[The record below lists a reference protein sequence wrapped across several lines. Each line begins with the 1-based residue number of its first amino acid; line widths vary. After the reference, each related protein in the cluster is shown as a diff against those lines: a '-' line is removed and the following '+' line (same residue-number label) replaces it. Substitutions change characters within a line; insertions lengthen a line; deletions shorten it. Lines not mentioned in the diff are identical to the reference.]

1 MIGLVLT
8 FVVLAAL
15 SMTLSAVEGAFYFCK
30 KRRLGHLTGAQ
41 NPRAVVVNRY
51 LQDPLLL
58 LMPVHIG
65 TYTAHVGMTVCVTA
79 LLIDRI
85 AHWSLLA
92 AFSVMVVYL
101 LAFRLTLPYALV
113 RRSPERA
120 LLLLLPA
127 FDAYARA
134 LHPLVRVLRQ
144 RAAPE
149 ALLATEQRAA
159 ASAAPPAPVHDPD
172 EERVAE
178 AVRRFSITQVREVM
192 TPRPDIVAMRATG
205 TVGDARRVVNE
216 SKYSRIPIY
225 GQDLDDI
232 VGVVTVRDL
241 VAFDGD
247 PSAPVQTVA
256 RKTHM
261 VPDAKKIADLLKE
274 LQANRSTFA
283 VVIDEYG
290 GTKGVISMEDIL
302 EELVGEIED
311 EFDLDVEP
319 ISVEGDG
326 AVVVA
331 GRVNLERLE
340 LALNDMLSEEGV
352 PASTVGGLVTAA
364 FGRIPHVGEKVDFRG
379 YTVEVL
385 DAGHKRVNRVRF
397 RRQPMESA

>member
-8 FVVLAAL
+8 FVVLALL

-41 NPRAVVVNRY
+41 NPRAAVVNRY

-79 LLIDRI
+79 LLIDHLARW
-85 AHWSLLA
+85 ALLA

-149 ALLATEQRAA
+149 ALVASEQRAA
-159 ASAAPPAPVHDPD
+159 ATAAPPAPVHDAD

-178 AVRRFSITQVREVM
+178 AVRRFSVTQVREVM
-192 TPRPDIVAMRATG
+192 TPRPDIVAMPATG
-205 TVGDARRVVNE
+205 TVGDARRVVHE
-216 SKYSRIPIY
+216 SKYSRVPVH
-225 GQDLDDI
+225 GKDLDDI
-232 VGVVTVRDL
+232 QGVVTVRDL

-247 PSAPVQTVA
+247 AGAPVTSLV
-256 RKTHM
+256 RKVLM
-261 VPDAKKIADLLKE
+261 VPDAKRIAELLQE
-274 LQANRSTFA
+274 MQAARTTFA

-290 GTKGVISMEDIL
+290 GTKGVITVEDIL

-311 EFDLDVEP
+311 EFDIDVQP
-319 ISVEGDG
+319 ISMEGDG

-331 GRVNLERLE
+331 GKVNMERLE
-340 LALNDMLSEEGV
+340 EALQASLTEEGV
-352 PASTVGGLVTAA
+352 ATSTVGGWVTAA
-364 FGRIPHVGEKVDFRG
+364 FGRIPRVGEKVDFRG

-385 DAGHKRVNRVRF
+385 DAGHKRVNRVRL
-397 RRQPMESA
+397 RRHQLEGA